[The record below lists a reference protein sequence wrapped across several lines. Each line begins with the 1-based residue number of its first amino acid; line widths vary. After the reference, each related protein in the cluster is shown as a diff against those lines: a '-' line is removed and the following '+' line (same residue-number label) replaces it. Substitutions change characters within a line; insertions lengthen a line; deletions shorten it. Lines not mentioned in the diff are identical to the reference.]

1 MGIEYRNFTVIF
13 PFFPRSYCDFANS
26 FHLDFLTALHTNDLG
41 GSLAVYEWRDCALRL
56 AYLSCVC
63 LVVCLLSQPVVLLG
77 LPINNYSV
85 FNFVNDFVTRFS
97 HYFPCLSL

>member
-1 MGIEYRNFTVIF
+1 MILRIFFTLILF
-13 PFFPRSYCDFANS
+13 
-26 FHLDFLTALHTNDLG
+26 TALHTSDLG

-56 AYLSCVC
+56 ARLSFVC
-63 LVVCLLSQPVVLLG
+63 LFVCLLSQPVVLLG

-97 HYFPCLSL
+97 HYFH